1 MRTAGEKGT
10 AHLRT
15 LCHSDAANKRKPGLR
30 PWLLFVMGSLRPVLS
45 SGCPHPIGS
54 GPASIHNILCLTKK
68 TAAFFTKFSLR
79 LPLSPVE
86 SCAIMSLISEICEEK
101 SPMITDSLKLSQND
115 VRKLLSA
122 ASPDAALLY
131 IYLQCGNRQED
142 AEADLHLNASRL
154 SCAGATLRQLGLA
167 PEDRPCR
174 IAPGERPSYSE
185 RDVLEAMDTDAS
197 FRSLYGEVQRL
208 LGRSLNTE
216 ELKILLG
223 FVRYLGLP
231 SDVISVLVCYCKD
244 RARQR
249 GSLRNPSLR
258 TIEKEAYAWA
268 ERGIDTVEEAA
279 AFIQAQNVRNSRL
292 HRLMNILQIHGRSL
306 TAAEERY
313 AQSWLDMGADEEMI
327 SMAYER
333 TCLNTGGL
341 NWAYMNKILQR
352 WNEQGFRTA
361 EEVRSGDR
369 KVSVPKGAS
378 GQLGEAELE
387 AIQRVL
393 REG

>member
-1 MRTAGEKGT
+1 M
-10 AHLRT
+10 
-15 LCHSDAANKRKPGLR
+15 
-30 PWLLFVMGSLRPVLS
+30 
-45 SGCPHPIGS
+45 
-54 GPASIHNILCLTKK
+54 LT
-68 TAAFFTKFSLR
+68 
-79 LPLSPVE
+79 E
-86 SCAIMSLISEICEEK
+86 
-101 SPMITDSLKLSQND
+101 SLKLSQSD

-122 ASPDAALLY
+122 ASPDGALLY
-131 IYLQCGNRQED
+131 IYLKSGNRLET
-142 AEADLHLNASRL
+142 AENDLHLNASRL
-154 SCAGATLRQLGLA
+154 SCAAATLRQLGLFV
-167 PEDRPCR
+167 EDRVSH

-185 RDVLEAMDTDAS
+185 HDVLEAMDSDGS
-197 FRSLYGEVQRL
+197 FRGLYGEVQRL

-231 SDVISVLVCYCKD
+231 ADVISVLVCYCKD

-292 HRLMNILQIHGRSL
+292 YRLMNILQIRGRSL

-313 AQSWLDMGADEEMI
+313 AQSWLDMGMDEEMI

-333 TCLNTGGL
+333 TCLNTGGM
-341 NWAYMNKILQR
+341 NWQYMNKILTSWHQA
-352 WNEQGFRTA
+352 GLHTV
-361 EEVRSGDR
+361 EEVRTGDR
-369 KVSVPKGAS
+369 KKGTKS
-378 GQLGEAELE
+378 GHRDLDAEELA
-387 AIQRVL
+387 AIQRMMK
-393 REG
+393 EQ